1 MKIQSQG
8 RFFYVELPNGQI
20 LAKYDYD
27 ELLMNIN
34 KLGFDIDKNQ
44 NESITLDGKNHYFL
58 CSWNGTECVQIHTKE
73 TLIKEYKD
81 TNLFDGN
88 DWGHGHFYGSTFL
101 ELLDDLIENNDVLNT
116 YTNDNMSIQYI
127 KEKE

>member
-1 MKIQSQG
+1 M
-8 RFFYVELPNGQI
+8 
-20 LAKYDYD
+20 
-27 ELLMNIN
+27 
-34 KLGFDIDKNQ
+34 
-44 NESITLDGKNHYFL
+44 NESITLNGKNHYFL

-73 TLIKEYKD
+73 TLIKEYTE

-88 DWGHGHFYGSTFL
+88 DWDNGFTFL
-101 ELLDDLIENNDVLNT
+101 ELLDNLIENNDVLNT

>member
-1 MKIQSQG
+1 
-8 RFFYVELPNGQI
+8 
-20 LAKYDYD
+20 
-27 ELLMNIN
+27 MN
-34 KLGFDIDKNQ
+34 K
-44 NESITLDGKNHYFL
+44 SITLNGKNHYFL

-88 DWGHGHFYGSTFL
+88 DWSTWWSSGLSFS
-101 ELLDDLIENNDVLNT
+101 ELLDCLIENNDVLKT

-127 KEKE
+127 KEKQ

>member
-1 MKIQSQG
+1 M
-8 RFFYVELPNGQI
+8 
-20 LAKYDYD
+20 
-27 ELLMNIN
+27 
-34 KLGFDIDKNQ
+34 
-44 NESITLDGKNHYFL
+44 NESITLNGKNHYFL

-73 TLIKEYKD
+73 TLIKEYTE

-88 DWGHGHFYGSTFL
+88 DWDHGFTFL
-101 ELLDDLIENNDVLNT
+101 ELLDYLIENNDVLNT